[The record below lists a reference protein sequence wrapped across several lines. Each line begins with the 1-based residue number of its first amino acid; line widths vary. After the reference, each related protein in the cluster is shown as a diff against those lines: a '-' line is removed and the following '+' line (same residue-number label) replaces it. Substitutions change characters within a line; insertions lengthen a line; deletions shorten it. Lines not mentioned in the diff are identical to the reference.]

1 MPDAPEHPFRTMS
14 SRVAYE
20 NPWIQL
26 QEHEVEVVAGG
37 HRFPYSF
44 LSSSPSVMIVAVPQQ
59 GHVVLVR
66 QYRYPS
72 KEYAYELPGGGSRGL
87 SVRQAARKEL
97 REETGYT
104 ARHLRK
110 LGDYVVYCGLSNEV
124 RHVFLAHG
132 LRPGNAKPEKTE
144 HLTVELAEYQ
154 QLLKMISTGEFRDG
168 MGLAALRLAEPELEA
183 LIKTGDHPRRQ
194 RK

>member
-1 MPDAPEHPFRTMS
+1 MRDVPKHPFRTIS

-44 LSSSPSVMIVAVPQQ
+44 VSSTPSVMVVALTQQ
-59 GHVVLVR
+59 GRIVLVR

-72 KEYAYELPGGGSRGL
+72 KEYAYELPGGESRGF

-97 REETGYT
+97 QEETGYR
-104 ARHLRK
+104 ARYLRK
-110 LGDYVVYCGLSNEV
+110 LGDYVVYCGLSDEV
-124 RHVFLAHG
+124 CHVFLAHG
-132 LRPGNAKPEKTE
+132 LRPGTPKLEKTE
-144 HLTVELAEYQ
+144 HLTVELVDYPR
-154 QLLKMISTGEFRDG
+154 LLEMIRTGEFRDG
-168 MGLAALRLAEPELEA
+168 MGLAALRLAEPELA
-183 LIKTGDHPRRQ
+183 KLIKT
-194 RK
+194 